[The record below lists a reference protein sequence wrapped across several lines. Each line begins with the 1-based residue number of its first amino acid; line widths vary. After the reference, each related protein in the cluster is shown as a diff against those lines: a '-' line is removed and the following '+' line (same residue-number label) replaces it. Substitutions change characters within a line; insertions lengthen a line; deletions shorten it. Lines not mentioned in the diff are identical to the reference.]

1 LPKNNGIRDII
12 VTGLILLLIAGVAG
26 AALGFV
32 NAITKG
38 PIAEQ
43 NKIAEDQAKM
53 TAFPGAKEF
62 TPMDTSEWESLL
74 SGDEKEI
81 VKSVDMAKDS
91 GNVLGY
97 VIKVAPQGYGGPV
110 ETIVGITKDGKLT
123 GINIVNHSETPG
135 LGAKAQDPKWQAQFK
150 GKTADM
156 QLKLVKVPPSSANEI
171 EALTGATIT
180 STAVTNGVQTAIDVF
195 NRINK

>member
-1 LPKNNGIRDII
+1 MPKNGGVKDII

-26 AALGFV
+26 VALGYV

-53 TAFPGAKEF
+53 AAFPEAKEF
-62 TPMDTSEWESLL
+62 APMDASEWEPLL
-74 SGDEKEI
+74 EGEEKEI
-81 VKSVDMAKDS
+81 VKTVDMAKDN
-91 GNVLGY
+91 GNVLGF

-135 LGAKAQDPKWQAQFK
+135 LGAKAQDPEWQGQFK

-156 QLKLVKVPPSSANEI
+156 ELKLVKRPVSSPEEV

-180 STAVTNGVQTAIDVF
+180 STAVTNGVQTAIETF
-195 NRINK
+195 KKINK